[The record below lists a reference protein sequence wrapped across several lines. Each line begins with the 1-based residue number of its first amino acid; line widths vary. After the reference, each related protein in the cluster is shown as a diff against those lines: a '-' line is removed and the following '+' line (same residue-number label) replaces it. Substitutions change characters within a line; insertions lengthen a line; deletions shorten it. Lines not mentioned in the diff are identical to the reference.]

1 MNRNAIIES
10 VNILQ
15 AEIEQEVASNQSAEL
30 DKNYKKG
37 IWFCRE
43 IVSCVSEDNNC
54 ASLEAV
60 LNNFNRFSIDSL
72 PWSGAIMEKYT
83 KTHELIVRE
92 LRIKPNI
99 K

>member
-30 DKNYKKG
+30 DKNYQKG

-43 IVSCVSEDNNC
+43 IVSCVSEDKNC
-54 ASLEAV
+54 ASLESV
-60 LNNFNRFSIDSL
+60 LDNFNRFSIDSL

-83 KTHELIVRE
+83 KTYELIVHE
-92 LRIKPNI
+92 LRIKPNM